1 MQENRRDSGLVR
13 AIGPV
18 SLAASMVG
26 MVVGASIFILP
37 STLAACVGPYAPL
50 VILVCALA
58 VGAVAVCFAVGGS
71 RLPSSGGPYAYI
83 QAAFGP
89 LTGYVA
95 GTLLWYSDVLACG
108 AIAAALGDVAA
119 SMVGV
124 SLQRAIHVITIV
136 GVLGGIA
143 WVNISGVARAARLV
157 TVSTSLKLIP
167 LAVFIVAGLFAVHA
181 DNFTL
186 PVRLAPDGI
195 GRAFILS
202 LFAFTGVETSLC
214 ASGEV
219 SRPSETIPRALALA
233 MVSVTILYVSI
244 QVVSQGILGNVLAHS
259 TAPLV
264 DSMARISPVLR
275 TLILGGAALSMFGF
289 LSSDILGSPR
299 ILYAIAK
306 DGLLPSLLGRLHAR
320 CRTPHI
326 AILSYSAVAIALAL
340 SGTFAELAILAAL
353 ATAGLYI
360 LGCAAAWRLARRGVA
375 EAGTPLNV
383 WWLGAAA
390 LVGIVAM
397 LVLILLASR
406 SEILGLI
413 GLICASVVIYL
424 VQTRGAKP
432 GAR

>member
-26 MVVGASIFILP
+26 MVIGASIFVLP
-37 STLAACVGPYAPL
+37 STLAACVGPFAPL
-50 VILVCALA
+50 EILVCALA

-89 LTGYVA
+89 LAGYVA

-119 SMVGV
+119 SMVLQ
-124 SLQRAIHVITIV
+124 SLHRTAQVIAIA

-143 WVNISGVARAARLV
+143 WVNIRGVALGARLV

-167 LAVFIVAGLFAVHA
+167 LAIFIVAGLFAVNA
-181 DNFTL
+181 DNFTV
-186 PVRLAPDGI
+186 PVKLAPDGI

-202 LFAFTGVETSLC
+202 LFAFTGMETSLC

-219 SRPSETIPRALALA
+219 SSPSRTIPRALALA
-233 MVSVTILYVSI
+233 MASVTLVYVSI
-244 QVVSQGILGNVLAHS
+244 QVVCQGILGDSLAHS

-264 DSMARISPVLR
+264 DSMARISPLLR
-275 TLILGGAALSMFGF
+275 TLIFGGAALSIFGF

-306 DGLLPSLLGRLHAR
+306 DGLLPSFLGNLHSR
-320 CRTPHI
+320 YRTPHI
-326 AILSYSAVAIALAL
+326 AILCYSALAIVLAL

-360 LGCAAAWRLARRGVA
+360 LGCAAAWRLAR
-375 EAGTPLNV
+375 LNV
-383 WWLGAAA
+383 RWLGAAA
-390 LVGIVAM
+390 MVGIVAM
-397 LVLILLASR
+397 LLLIALASR
-406 SEILGLI
+406 AEILGLI
-413 GLICASVVIYL
+413 GLIGASVVVYL
-424 VQTRGAKP
+424 VQTRRSMLG
-432 GAR
+432 RR